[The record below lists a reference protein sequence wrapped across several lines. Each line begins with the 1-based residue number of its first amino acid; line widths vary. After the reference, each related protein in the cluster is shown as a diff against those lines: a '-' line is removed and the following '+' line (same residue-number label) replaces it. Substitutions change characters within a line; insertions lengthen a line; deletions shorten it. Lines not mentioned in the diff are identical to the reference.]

1 MHPTKKLEIISRMAK
16 DLRSEDREEVC
27 AARHIKN
34 TRPNIRAALLHSV
47 SISEHCHFFIVNNNP
62 LAVLG
67 LVPQPDGRAVIW
79 MLACNGIEH
88 HIGDWMRWF
97 VKYWDD
103 YKSKYTQLYNAAY
116 AKNETHIE
124 LIKRLNC
131 RIGDICQKGFIPFWS
146 N

>member
-1 MHPTKKLEIISRMAK
+1 MQLNKLQLAINIANN
-16 DLRSEDREEVC
+16 LRQEDRDEVC
-27 AARHIKN
+27 AARGTKN
-34 TRPNIRAALLHSV
+34 TLPNIRASLMHSV
-47 SISEHCHFFIVNNNP
+47 SISAHCHFFFVNKKP

-79 MLACNGIEH
+79 MLACNGIEQ

-97 VKYWDD
+97 IKYWDD
-103 YKSKYTQLYNAAY
+103 YKEKYTQLYNAAY

-131 RIGDICQKGFIPFWS
+131 RIGGICPKGFIPFWS